1 MHQLFLIMLIKNDNF
16 ELTFGKFVFIFH
28 TKCYKMIVQRVQVYV
43 IQSFR
48 LQTKIFIYCF
58 NALTF
63 WMFCCT
69 IFFITVLLF
78 TDVMSFVGFLNIHP
92 LTVYERTVYNM
103 MNEKSLSILN
113 VVKDLQTIHDSILS
127 DIQLIVPEVVII
139 KVNPDFVER

>member
-1 MHQLFLIMLIKNDNF
+1 MLLRSYILNVLLYNI
-16 ELTFGKFVFIFH
+16 LH
-28 TKCYKMIVQRVQVYV
+28 NSIV
-43 IQSFR
+43 
-48 LQTKIFIYCF
+48 
-58 NALTF
+58 N
-63 WMFCCT
+63 
-69 IFFITVLLF
+69 LF

-113 VVKDLQTIHDSILS
+113 VVKDLQTIYDSILS